1 MSFFSTKQ
9 HYFTIFYFMLKS
21 HQKYKLFPGIWPKVN
36 KQKIRMF
43 VLLYCFL
50 MMVSCKNPQL
60 KFYET
65 DLAIME
71 KLQHYIKQEKLW
83 AESIKQ
89 MDRTGANHHLDSMS
103 IIIDH
108 LSCFNSPEILPA
120 QDTLYLQGLK
130 NLLDEFET
138 IADQKYPEI
147 MEIALIPE
155 PGYTTQSQKEMM
167 LQLKEIDSIIQQK
180 LNDFYTIR
188 SSTLEKY
195 KIVTIP

>member
-1 MSFFSTKQ
+1 
-9 HYFTIFYFMLKS
+9 MLKS

-36 KQKIRMF
+36 KHKIRMF
-43 VLLYCFL
+43 VLFNCFL
-50 MMVSCKNPQL
+50 MMVSCENPQL

-65 DLAIME
+65 DLVIME
-71 KLQHYIKQEKLW
+71 KLQLYLEQEELW
-83 AESIKQ
+83 AEAIKQ
-89 MDRTGANHHLDSMS
+89 MNSSDAISHLDSMS
-103 IIIDH
+103 EIIDQ
-108 LSCFNSPEILPA
+108 LSKFASHDILPA